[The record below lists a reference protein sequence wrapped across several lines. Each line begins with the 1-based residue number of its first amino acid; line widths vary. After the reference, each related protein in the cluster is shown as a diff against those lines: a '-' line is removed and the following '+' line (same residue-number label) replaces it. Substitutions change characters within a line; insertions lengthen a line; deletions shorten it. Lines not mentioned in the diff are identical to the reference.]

1 MLFRQLEYLVALA
14 RERHFAR
21 AAQACHVSQPAL
33 SEALRKLEDELAVT
47 LVRRGRS
54 YEGLTPE
61 GERIVLRAQRIL
73 ADRDA
78 LRDEVDALRTGLA
91 GRLRIGSVPTASGA
105 VPLLTGPFCAAHPL
119 ASVELS
125 TDLRSDELLRQVR
138 NFEIDAGITYLPGP
152 GTGSTGGTSGTGSTG
167 GTGGTSGTGGAEG
180 IDGLRTLPLY
190 EERYVLLTGP
200 ADELARHPRA
210 TWAEASRLPLCL
222 LEPGMQGRRVLDGV
236 FAGLGL
242 APAPSVETDSVAS
255 LFAHVRTGRWASI
268 VPYAWLHVFG
278 VPRGMRAVP
287 LAEPVHSAP
296 IGLVTAAREP
306 GSVMARAL
314 LEVARRTD
322 VAAVLDTL
330 PEA

>member
-33 SEALRKLEDELAVT
+33 SEALRKLEDELKVL
-47 LVRRGRS
+47 LVRRGRA

-61 GERIVLRAQRIL
+61 GERIVLWAQRIL

-78 LRDEVDALRTGLA
+78 LRDEVDALRTGLS

-105 VPLLTGPFCAAHPL
+105 VSLLTGPFCTAHPL
-119 ASVELS
+119 AAVELS

-138 NFEIDAGITYLPGP
+138 NFEIDAGVTYLPGP
-152 GTGSTGGTSGTGSTG
+152 G
-167 GTGGTSGTGGAEG
+167 E
-180 IDGLRTLPLY
+180 DDLRALPLY
-190 EERYVLLTGP
+190 EERYVLLTGLTDEP
-200 ADELARHPRA
+200 AQHPRA
-210 TWAEASRLPLCL
+210 TWEQASRLPLCL
-222 LEPGMQGRRVLDGV
+222 LHPGMQGRRVLDEV

-242 APAPSVETDSVAS
+242 APTPRVETDSVAS
-255 LFAHVRTGRWASI
+255 LFAHVRTGHWASV

-287 LAEPVHSAP
+287 LTEPAHSAP
-296 IGLVTAAREP
+296 IGLVIAAREP

-314 LEVARRTD
+314 LEVARRTE
-322 VAAVLDTL
+322 VATVLGSL
-330 PEA
+330 PAA

>member
-1 MLFRQLEYLVALA
+1 MQFRQLEYLVALA

-21 AAQACHVSQPAL
+21 AAQVCHVSQPAL
-33 SEALRKLEDELAVT
+33 SEAVRKLEDELKVL
-47 LVRRGRS
+47 LVRRGRA

-61 GERIVLRAQRIL
+61 GERIVRWAQRIL

-78 LRDEVDALRTGLA
+78 LRDEVDALRTGLS

-105 VPLLTGPFCAAHPL
+105 VPLLTGPLCAAHPL
-119 ASVELS
+119 VTVELS
-125 TDLRSDELLRQVR
+125 TNLRFEELLRQVR

-152 GTGSTGGTSGTGSTG
+152 DAG
-167 GTGGTSGTGGAEG
+167 
-180 IDGLRTLPLY
+180 DLRTFPLY
-190 EERYVLLTGP
+190 EERYVLLTSL
-200 ADELARHPRA
+200 ADEPARHPGA

-222 LEPGMQGRRVLDGV
+222 LHAGMQGRRVLDEV

-242 APAPSVETDSVAS
+242 APTPRVETDSVAS
-255 LFAHVRTGRWASI
+255 LFAHVRTGHWASI

-287 LAEPVHSAP
+287 LVEPAHSAP

-322 VAAVLDTL
+322 LAAALGGL
-330 PEA
+330 PVG